1 MMIKSMKAVQYLGP
15 GELDLRQVPVPQAA
29 EGELIVR
36 VRAATTCGTDVKT
49 FLRGHPKFKPPSPF
63 GHEFAGD
70 VVEVGAGVDQFQVG
84 MRVTAN
90 VFAPCG
96 SCFYCKMG
104 QSNLCEDMIYN
115 LGAYAEYLRIPTPI
129 VRYNTFELPDD
140 FPYKQAAI
148 LEPLV
153 SVVHAQAR
161 AAIQPGERVVILGAG
176 GAIGLMHL
184 QMAVRSGAS
193 QVIAVD
199 LSQVRLEI
207 AAQLGATTNIQAP
220 QPDLLDE
227 ILDLTEGRGV
237 DVVIECAG
245 KAETWLQAVE
255 LVRKGGRVVWFGG
268 LPGDATVAL
277 DTYKIHYGELT
288 LLGTH
293 GGTPLD
299 ALRAFELLTSGVI
312 NSRALISDEV
322 GLDQVQ
328 SALSRMARGEVVKVA
343 IDPSL
348 P

>member
-1 MMIKSMKAVQYLGP
+1 MKAIQYLGP
-15 GELDLRQVPVPQAA
+15 GDLELSQVQIPQAGA
-29 EGELIVR
+29 GEIIVR
-36 VRAATTCGTDVKT
+36 VRAALTCGTDVKT

-70 VVEVGAGVDQFQVG
+70 VVEVGAGVERFRVG

-96 SCFYCKMG
+96 SCFFCKID
-104 QSNLCEDMIYN
+104 QDNLCNDMIYN
-115 LGAYAEYLRIPTPI
+115 LGAFAEYMRILASI
-129 VRYNTFELPDD
+129 VRHSTFELPDD
-140 FPYKQAAI
+140 FPYDQAAV

-161 AAIQPGERVVILGAG
+161 AAIQPGESVVILGAG

-184 QMAVRSGAS
+184 QMTLHTGAS
-193 QVIAVD
+193 QAIAVD
-199 LSQVRLEI
+199 LSLARLEL
-207 AAQLGATTNIQAP
+207 AERLGATTSIQAP
-220 QPDLLDE
+220 QPALLDQ
-227 ILDLTEGRGV
+227 ILDLTEGYGA

-245 KAETWLQAVE
+245 TAETWLQAVE

-268 LPGDATVAL
+268 LPGGTTLTL
-277 DTYKIHYGELT
+277 DPHKIHYGELT

-299 ALRAFELLTSGVI
+299 AQRAFELLTSGGI
-312 NSRALISDEV
+312 NSRALISDKV

-328 SALSRMARGEVVKVA
+328 DALERMARGEVVKVA
-343 IDPSL
+343 IDPTQ

>member
-1 MMIKSMKAVQYLGP
+1 MTKKSMKAVQYLGP
-15 GELDLRQVPVPQAA
+15 GALKLSQVRVPQARK
-29 EGELIVR
+29 GELIVR
-36 VRAATTCGTDVKT
+36 VHAATTCGTDVKT
-49 FLRGHPKFKPPSPF
+49 FLRGHPKFKPPCPF

-70 VVEVGAGVDQFQVG
+70 VVEVGAGVDRFQIG

-96 SCFYCKMG
+96 SCFYCKMS

-115 LGAYAEYLRIPTPI
+115 MGAYAEYIRIPAPI

-140 FPYKQAAI
+140 FPYAQAAI

-161 AAIQPGERVVILGAG
+161 TAIQPGERVVILGAG

-184 QMAVRSGAS
+184 QMTVCTGAS
-193 QVIAVD
+193 QAIAVD
-199 LSQVRLEI
+199 LSQARLEI
-207 AAQLGATTNIQAP
+207 AARLGATTSIQAP
-220 QPDLLDE
+220 QPALLDQ
-227 ILDLTEGRGV
+227 ILDLTEGRGA

-245 KAETWLQAVE
+245 TVETWLQAVE
-255 LVRKGGRVVWFGG
+255 LVRNGGRVVWFGG
-268 LPGDATVAL
+268 LPGGTTIAL
-277 DTYKIHYGELT
+277 DTHKIHYGELT

-328 SALSRMARGEVVKVA
+328 DALERMARGEVVKVA
-343 IDPSL
+343 IDPSR

>member
-1 MMIKSMKAVQYLGP
+1 MPTHSMKAIQYLGP
-15 GELDLRQVPVPQAA
+15 GELELRQVPIPQASQ
-29 EGELIVR
+29 GELVVR
-36 VRAATTCGTDVKT
+36 VIAATTCGTDVKT

-70 VVEVGAGVDQFQVG
+70 VIEVGPDVDRFKVG

-96 SCFYCKMG
+96 TCFLCKMG
-104 QSNLCEDMIYN
+104 QGNLCEDMVYN
-115 LGAYAEYLRIPTPI
+115 LGAYAEYLRIPAPI
-129 VRYNTFELPDD
+129 VRFNTFELPEE
-140 FPYKQAAI
+140 FPYAQAAI

-161 AAIQPGERVVILGAG
+161 AAIQPGEHVAILGAG

-184 QMAVRSGAS
+184 QMAVRSGAAK
-193 QVIAVD
+193 VIAVD
-199 LSQVRLEI
+199 LSPARLEI
-207 AAQLGATTNIQAP
+207 AAQLGATTCIQAP
-220 QPDLLDE
+220 QPTLIDE
-227 ILDLTEGRGV
+227 VLELTEGRGP

-245 KAETWLQAVE
+245 AEETWLQAVE
-255 LVRKGGRVVWFGG
+255 LVRSGGRVVWFGG
-268 LPGDATVAL
+268 LPAGTTVGL
-277 DTYKIHYGELT
+277 DSHKIHYGELT

-312 NSRALISDEV
+312 NSQVLISDEV

-328 SALSRMARGEVVKVA
+328 DALERMARGEVIKVA
-343 IDPSL
+343 IDPGQI
-348 P
+348 

>member
-1 MMIKSMKAVQYLGP
+1 MTKKNMKAVQFLGP
-15 GELDLRQVPVPQAA
+15 GALKLSQVRVPQAKD
-29 EGELIVR
+29 GELIVR
-36 VRAATTCGTDVKT
+36 VHAATTCGTDVKT
-49 FLRGHPKFKPPSPF
+49 FLRGHPKFKPPCPF

-70 VVEVGAGVDQFQVG
+70 IVEVGAGIDRFQVG

-96 SCFYCKMG
+96 SCFYCKIG
-104 QSNLCEDMIYN
+104 QSNLCEDMVYN
-115 LGAYAEYLRIPTPI
+115 MGAYAEYIRIPAPI

-140 FPYKQAAI
+140 FPYAQAAI

-184 QMAVRSGAS
+184 QMTVCSGAS
-193 QVIAVD
+193 QAIAVD
-199 LSQVRLEI
+199 MSQARLEI
-207 AAQLGATTNIQAP
+207 AARLGATTSIQAP
-220 QPDLLDE
+220 QPALLNQ
-227 ILDLTEGRGV
+227 ILDLTEGRGA

-245 KAETWLQAVE
+245 TVETWLQAVE
-255 LVRKGGRVVWFGG
+255 LVRNGGRVVWFGG
-268 LPGDATVAL
+268 LPGGTTIAL
-277 DTYKIHYGELT
+277 DTHKIHYGELT

-328 SALSRMARGEVVKVA
+328 DALERMARGEVVKVA
-343 IDPSL
+343 IDPSR